1 MYRRLLI
8 ISIVIFVSLCGLCA
22 LGYYSITLQEQG
34 LQGKRAAEFVTVA
47 EQIRRDVKA
56 QFDTFLQT
64 EQARPYTDYQ
74 YYYVPQNQD
83 SRQMQQQVAV
93 VRSPLGENLE
103 HGLAYGHFQ
112 IEPDGAIITPFLEP
126 QETQKQTTQKIQS
139 SAQTYLTNV
148 RNNLLPTLKSGLQPV
163 VGRVAGDALSYG
175 IKTSSVEGK
184 TSDSEY
190 DTAKKDVSYFLS
202 DAQRQPEKA
211 AKSKRAAQLKI
222 DTLDKSQQTQVITQS
237 RSEVASNIA
246 NTRGI
251 SSERR
256 NANAPLQS
264 MPAAQPGMGG
274 MGMPGMQ
281 PPVAKRSVESNVVA
295 DKKLNESREE
305 EKLAAAQEE
314 RANVKDRVL
323 AKEMPQQVT
332 AESQPQSPRQ
342 QEDVVQIRIEPF
354 VPVTAPAAAGQSP
367 PLGRQVF
374 LMRHV
379 QIESRHFM
387 QGFMLNQQKLLQE
400 VRDSASRLVREGM
413 GFDLGLSDKPNIAY
427 TAVLD
432 FGFGDVVLN
441 LIEND
446 PLHIAK
452 QITFMRN
459 WYFGI
464 VALVVVV
471 VAVGMGSLW
480 RNVRAQLK
488 LAQKK
493 DDFISAVSHELR
505 TPLASIRMYA
515 EMLEKNWVKSDE
527 KRGEYYSNM
536 RQESER
542 LSRLIE
548 NVLDFARI
556 QKGRKKYD
564 FRAGDINKCIDD
576 TVKLMEPYAQQAN
589 FTIQKDFAQVPGTA
603 FDNDAVVQIVV
614 NLIDNAIKY
623 ARNAEDKKIIVRTR
637 SSDGFIVIEVEDHG
651 PGVPH
656 RQREKIFDEFY
667 RIEAEATRETAGTG
681 LGLALVKKF
690 AQAHKGFVE
699 VLSAKPTGVVFRVAL
714 AARA

>member
-1 MYRRLLI
+1 MYKRLII

-22 LGYYSITLQEQG
+22 LGYYSIALQEQG
-34 LQGKRAAEFVTVA
+34 LQGKRAAEFATVA
-47 EQIRRDVKA
+47 EQIRRDVKT

-64 EQARPYTDYQ
+64 EQSRPYTDYQ

-83 SRQMQQQVAV
+83 GRQIEQQQLAV

-112 IEPDGAIITPFLEP
+112 IEPDGAIITPFIPP
-126 QETQKQTTQKIQS
+126 QETQKQATQKIQTT
-139 SAQTYLTNV
+139 AQTYLANV
-148 RNNLLPTLKSGLQPV
+148 RKNLLPTLKSGLQPV
-163 VGRVAGDALSYG
+163 VGRAAGEGFAYGVQKSSLDSKAIVAGRDASKNEDLH
-175 IKTSSVEGK
+175 
-184 TSDSEY
+184 Y
-190 DTAKKDVSYFLS
+190 DEVQKPLEKGAKIRK
-202 DAQRQPEKA
+202 
-211 AKSKRAAQLKI
+211 AAQLRI
-222 DTLDKSQQTQVITQS
+222 DTLEQAQQAKVITQS
-237 RSEVASNIA
+237 RSEVASNMA
-246 NTRGI
+246 NTRGTVG
-251 SSERR
+251 
-256 NANAPLQS
+256 NTLNAPASS
-264 MPAAQPGMGG
+264 MPAQPGMP
-274 MGMPGMQ
+274 MPGAAAR
-281 PPVAKRSVESNVVA
+281 VTESNLA
-295 DKKLNESREE
+295 NRKLKESF
-305 EKLAAAQEE
+305 E
-314 RANVKDRVL
+314 RANVAAPQATQADDKDRTM
-323 AKEMPQQVT
+323 AKEMPQQQAADQFQI
-332 AESQPQSPRQ
+332 AE
-342 QEDVVQIRIEPF
+342 QELVQIRIEPF

-379 QIESRHFM
+379 QIESRHFI
-387 QGFMLNQQKLLQE
+387 QGFMLDQQKLLTQIK
-400 VRDSASRLVREGM
+400 DSASRLVRDGM

-452 QITFMRN
+452 QIAFMRN

-464 VALVVVV
+464 VTLVVAV

-564 FRAGDINKCIDD
+564 FRVGDINKCIDD
-576 TVKLMEPYAQQAN
+576 TVKLMQPYAQQAK
-589 FTIQKDFAQVPGTA
+589 FTIQKDFAQLSDAA

-623 ARNAEDKKIIVRTR
+623 TRSADDKTIIIRTR
-637 SSDGFIVIEVEDHG
+637 HSDGFILIEVEDHG

-690 AQAHKGFVE
+690 AQAHKGFAE
-699 VLSAKPTGVVFRVAL
+699 VVSAKPSGAIFRVAI

>member
-8 ISIVIFVSLCGLCA
+8 ISIVIFASLCGLCA
-22 LGYYSITLQEQG
+22 LGYYSISLQKQG
-34 LQGKRAAEFVTVA
+34 LEGKRAAEFATVA

-56 QFDTFLQT
+56 KFDEFLQT

-83 SRQMQQQVAV
+83 GRQTQQLAV
-93 VRSPLGENLE
+93 VRSPLGENLT

-112 IEPDGAIITPFLEP
+112 IEPDGAIITPFVSP
-126 QETQKQTTQKIQS
+126 QEAQTQADRKIVTP
-139 SAQTYLTNV
+139 AQTYLANIK
-148 RNNLLPTLKSGLQPV
+148 NNLLPILKSGLQPV
-163 VGRVAGDALSYG
+163 VGRATDRFFTFGGQKSSPEGKAVVSRYDALT
-175 IKTSSVEGK
+175 KEDLHF
-184 TSDSEY
+184 SDTQKPLEKS
-190 DTAKKDVSYFLS
+190 TKAKKT
-202 DAQRQPEKA
+202 
-211 AKSKRAAQLKI
+211 AQLKI
-222 DTLDKSQQTQVITQS
+222 DTLQESQQAQVITQS
-237 RSEVASNIA
+237 RGEVASNIA
-246 NTRGI
+246 NARTL
-251 SSERR
+251 SSSL
-256 NANAPLQS
+256 NT
-264 MPAAQPGMGG
+264 PASSSPAMMPGMGG
-274 MGMPGMQ
+274 AMPGMSM
-281 PPVAKRSVESNVVA
+281 PAKKPVESNAVA
-295 DKKLNESREE
+295 NRKLNDSFEWDNE
-305 EKLAAAQEE
+305 AASQSSQVT
-314 RANVKDRVL
+314 NKDRPR
-323 AKEMPQQVT
+323 AKEM
-332 AESQPQSPRQ
+332 RQ
-342 QEDVVQIRIEPF
+342 QQAAAEPQKDLSDKQQELVQIRIEPF
-354 VPVTAPAAAGQSP
+354 APVIAPAAAGQIP
-367 PLGRQVF
+367 PLGKQVF

-379 QIESRHFM
+379 QIENRHFV
-387 QGFMLNQQKLLQE
+387 QGFMLDQQKLLEQ
-400 VRDSASRLVREGM
+400 VRDSASRLARDGM
-413 GFDLGLSDKPNIAY
+413 SFDLGISDKPNIAY
-427 TAVLD
+427 TAALD
-432 FGFGDVVLN
+432 FGFGDTLLN
-441 LIEND
+441 LIEAD
-446 PLHIAK
+446 PGRITRQIAL
-452 QITFMRN
+452 MRN

-464 VALVVVV
+464 VVFVVAV

-564 FRAGDINKCIDD
+564 FRVGNMNNCIDD
-576 TVKLMEPYAQQAN
+576 TVRLMEPYAQQAG
-589 FTIQKDFAQVPGTA
+589 FTIQKNLSQFPDTA

-623 ARNAEDKKIIVRTR
+623 ARGAADKTITIRTR
-637 SSDGFIVIEVEDHG
+637 QGGGFVIIEVEDHG

-656 RQREKIFDEFY
+656 RQRKKIFDEFY

-690 AQAHKGFVE
+690 AQAHRGFVE
-699 VLSAKPTGVVFRVAL
+699 VVSAKPSGAIFRVAI
-714 AARA
+714 AAGL